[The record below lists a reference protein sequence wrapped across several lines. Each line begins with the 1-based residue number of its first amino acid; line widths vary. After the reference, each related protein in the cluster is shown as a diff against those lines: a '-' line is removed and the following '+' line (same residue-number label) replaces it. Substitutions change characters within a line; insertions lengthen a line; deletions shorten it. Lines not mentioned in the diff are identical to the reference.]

1 MDKKSFQPI
10 EDINIEILILGTLP
24 SEKSLEAREYYAHP
38 QNRFWKTIA
47 KITNNELPTDYES
60 KKQLLL
66 RHKIGLWDVVMQAN
80 RRGSSDSTIQ
90 NELPNPLDK
99 FISKH
104 LNLKVVAFNGK
115 TAEKLF
121 DNYFKRREGI
131 KYLSLPST
139 SPANASCSLETLIE
153 NWQKIL
159 E

>member
-10 EDINIEILILGTLP
+10 EDENIEILILGTLP
-24 SEKSLEAREYYAHP
+24 SAKSLEAGEYYAHQ

-47 KITNNELPTDYES
+47 KVTKNELPADYTE

-66 RHKIGLWDVVMQAN
+66 REKIGLWDVVMQAN
-80 RRGSSDSTIQ
+80 REGSSDSTIQ
-90 NELPNPLDK
+90 NELPNPLDE

-104 LNLKVVAFNGK
+104 PNLKVIAFNGK

-121 DNYFKRREGI
+121 DTYFKRREGI

-153 NWQKIL
+153 KWQKIIQ
-159 E
+159 